1 MLVWSHVSC
10 RKWGSNSEIYA
21 MVQII
26 PFGRSGG
33 SPMAAMQPDAPVKR
47 QGMPFKLFGI
57 LLLLPAIVLL
67 SPPILIALLIIFV
80 IWLVIVG
87 SMAMTIVMSDLLG
100 AVLRLRYALRGL
112 EQRAVATG
120 Q

>member
-1 MLVWSHVSC
+1 
-10 RKWGSNSEIYA
+10 

-26 PFGRSGG
+26 PFERAGG
-33 SPMAAMQPDAPVKR
+33 SPMAAVRADAPVKR
-47 QGMPFKLFGI
+47 HGLPFKLFGI

-67 SPPILIALLIIFV
+67 SPPILVALLIIFV

-87 SMAMTIVMSDLLG
+87 SMAMTIVMTDLLG
-100 AVLRLRYALRGL
+100 AALRLRHALRGL
-112 EQRAVATG
+112 EQRAVAAG

>member
-1 MLVWSHVSC
+1 
-10 RKWGSNSEIYA
+10 

-26 PFGRSGG
+26 PFERAGG
-33 SPMAAMQPDAPVKR
+33 NPMAAVQPEVPAKR
-47 QGMPFKLFGI
+47 HGLPFKLFGI

-100 AVLRLRYALRGL
+100 AVLRLRHALRGL
-112 EQRAVATG
+112 EQRVVATG

>member
-1 MLVWSHVSC
+1 
-10 RKWGSNSEIYA
+10 

-26 PFGRSGG
+26 PFGRAGAA
-33 SPMAAMQPDAPVKR
+33 PLAAMQPDEPTKR
-47 QGMPFKLFGI
+47 HGMPFKLFGI

-67 SPPILIALLIIFV
+67 SPPILVALLIVFV

-87 SMAMTIVMSDLLG
+87 SMAVTIVMSDVVGSLW
-100 AVLRLRYALRGL
+100 RLRRAMHALD
-112 EQRAVATG
+112 QRAVAAG

>member
-1 MLVWSHVSC
+1 
-10 RKWGSNSEIYA
+10 

-26 PFGRSGG
+26 PFGRAG
-33 SPMAAMQPDAPVKR
+33 SRPLAAMQPDATMKR
-47 QGMPFKLFGI
+47 HGMPFKLFGI

-87 SMAMTIVMSDLLG
+87 SMAVTIVMSDLVG
-100 AVLRLRYALRGL
+100 SVWRLRRALRDL
-112 EQRAVATG
+112 DQRAVAAG

>member
-1 MLVWSHVSC
+1 
-10 RKWGSNSEIYA
+10 

-26 PFGRSGG
+26 PFERAGG
-33 SPMAAMQPDAPVKR
+33 SSRPAVQPDAPVKHH
-47 QGMPFKLFGI
+47 GLPFKLFGI

-67 SPPILIALLIIFV
+67 SPPILVALLIIFV

-100 AVLRLRYALRGL
+100 AVLRLRYALRVL
-112 EQRAVATG
+112 EPRAIATG